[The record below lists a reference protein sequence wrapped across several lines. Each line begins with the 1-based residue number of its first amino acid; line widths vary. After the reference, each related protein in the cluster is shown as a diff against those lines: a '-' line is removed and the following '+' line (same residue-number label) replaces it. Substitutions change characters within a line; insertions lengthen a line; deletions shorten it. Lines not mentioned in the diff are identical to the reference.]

1 MRLMRLSVAVS
12 HGSTLELSTTLGAE
26 RGAKAAAEAGN
37 NIVGIM
43 VGVLA
48 KSAEEM

>member
-1 MRLMRLSVAVS
+1 LFIRLSVTVN
-12 HGSTLELSTTLGAE
+12 HGSTLVLSTTFGAD

-43 VGVLA
+43 N
-48 KSAEEM
+48 